1 MDFESAAPKYS
12 KLPATWGPRR
22 EQPSWDRD
30 FNGKAEIASNSLRR
44 TDKIKQHIVEAVA
57 FSEVIKGGYSD
68 VADGLA
74 KVGRDSRAILKQHA
88 AKNGK

>member
-1 MDFESAAPKYS
+1 MDASEAKKILSA
-12 KLPATWGPRR
+12 LPASWGPRR

-30 FNGKAEIASNSLRR
+30 FSGSAEIQSNLQAF
-44 TDKIKQHIVEAVA
+44 TDKMQNWLREANA
-57 FSEVIKGGYSD
+57 FSQVIQGGYSD
-68 VADGLA
+68 DKDGLA